1 MDTIELAREI
11 GKAIQQEDCYVKL
24 QIAKQQSDEDQQLQ
38 QMIGEF
44 NLKRMAINNEASKPD
59 RDDQKLQELNKEMR
73 AVYAEIMKNENMQ
86 AYNTH
91 KQTLDTLLQRIFAI
105 ITQSS
110 EGEDPMTTDYTP
122 GCSGSC
128 SSCSGCH

>member
-11 GKAIQQEDCYVKL
+11 GKALQQEDCFVKL

-59 RDDQKLQELNKEMR
+59 RDDQKLQELNREMR

-91 KQTLDTLLQRIFAI
+91 KQTLIRFCKEFLPLLRNLRK
-105 ITQSS
+105 
-110 EGEDPMTTDYTP
+110 EKTP
-122 GCSGSC
+122 
-128 SSCSGCH
+128 